1 VVSKIN
7 IALDDETSMIFFFLL
22 GGLVMLVSGVIGLL
36 PDASTFLPMP
46 QAMLD
51 AFVSIGETS
60 HYFIYYF
67 GTEIGDAIM
76 SCLGITIT
84 AGTLAMIWRIL
95 VNFRAPI
102 VSRLTHGSHV
112 KDV

>member
-1 VVSKIN
+1 
-7 IALDDETSMIFFFLL
+7 
-22 GGLVMLVSGVIGLL
+22 MLVSGVLGLL
-36 PDASTFLPMP
+36 PDGSTFLPMP

-51 AFVSIGETS
+51 AFVAVGETS

-67 GTEIGDAIM
+67 GDGIGDAVL
-76 SCLGITIT
+76 SCLAITIT
-84 AGTLAMIWRIL
+84 AGMLMMIWRML

-102 VSRLTHGSHV
+102 VSRLTHGAHV

>member
-1 VVSKIN
+1 
-7 IALDDETSMIFFFLL
+7 MIVYFLL
-22 GGLVMLVSGVIGLL
+22 GSLVMLVSGVLGLL
-36 PDASTFLPMP
+36 PDQTFLPIP
-46 QAMLD
+46 PGVLT
-51 AFVSIGETS
+51 AFAWIGETS

-67 GTEIGDAIM
+67 GDELGDAFVTCIN
-76 SCLGITIT
+76 ITFV
-84 AGTLAMIWRIL
+84 AGLLMMIWRIL